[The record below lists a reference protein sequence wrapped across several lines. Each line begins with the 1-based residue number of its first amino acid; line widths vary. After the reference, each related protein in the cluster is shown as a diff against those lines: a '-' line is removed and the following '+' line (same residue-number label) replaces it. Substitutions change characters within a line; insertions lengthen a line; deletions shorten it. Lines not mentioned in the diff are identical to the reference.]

1 MNQVNDLLQRQE
13 ALNPERSFIVSAPAG
28 SGKTGLITQ
37 RVLRL
42 LCTVDNPE
50 EVLSI
55 TFTRK
60 AAGEMASRIHGALR
74 LAAYQPRPDDDYEA
88 QTWDLAAQAVAR
100 NNALGWNLLEMPGR
114 LRIQTIDGFCRYI
127 ASQFALETKLGA
139 LSEPGDYPLAHYET
153 AARALLDKVEEDSP
167 TASQLAVLLAH
178 TGNDL
183 ARCERLLSDLLGK
196 REQWLPLIFS
206 AAGNQGYFQQVID
219 QIIAEN
225 LLALHD
231 ALLPIEG
238 ELIALA
244 DFAATQIPEDKDS
257 PIRDLAG
264 IVELPDCSLDGI
276 QHWKTLLSL
285 LVTQSGDVRK
295 RLTITE
301 GFPAGEKAAKARM
314 QELLNWCSERSV
326 INDLI
331 ANVLCLPDS
340 EINASQQKILDA
352 LGFLLPCL
360 AAELELVFKAQDQCD
375 YPAIMLAALEAV
387 KPSPDDESISDIT
400 LRLDYQLRHILVDEF
415 QDTSGA
421 QIRLLEHLIA
431 GWQPD
436 DGRTL
441 FLVGDAMQSLY
452 SFRNANVGLFVNAQ
466 RHPVGPVQCTPL
478 TLTSNFRSQ
487 KGIID
492 WVNNAFSLAFPDEAD
507 ISRGAIPYSASEAV
521 KGLGTDPAVSFHGF
535 SGEGYELAEADHI
548 ASLCKG
554 IAEEKPNQSIA
565 ILVRG
570 RGHLKSIV
578 PALRK
583 ANLNWRAIDITPLA
597 SRMPVVDM
605 LSLTR
610 ALLSPADKIP
620 WLAILRAPFCG
631 LCLADLLIVSNSSH
645 SVRKSDD
652 AVLEQL
658 QGLSKS
664 ESYKRLSE
672 DGKRILERVI
682 PLLLGAWQQRG
693 RSNLRDSIER
703 LWVDLGGPDSL
714 MASSDLN
721 DVRRYLD
728 LLEVWQAAGTVKD
741 WTGFQDAVDKLYAA
755 PSSPLGDDNGSLI
768 QIMTIHKSKGLE
780 FDHVILPGLT
790 RASATDKNPLLRWS
804 EHIDEYNQISLLMA
818 PLGAHDEEDDSVY
831 RYLKQESAV
840 KSRLENTRVLYVAVT
855 RAIRQLYLFASL
867 KPAGKGNWMA
877 PAGTRLLAPIWQTI
891 EAGIIDETYNVKET
905 LDQGNHGDVNGDGD
919 GDYNL
924 SLTSMRRLPASF
936 IAPAESKDGMSLGT
950 EGSQSVPLTSVDA
963 ALSIRARL
971 QGTVLHRTLKQIA
984 NEGIGNWSARRLESL
999 PRAWSAQLKE
1009 YGILASG
1016 DELSRLS
1023 AAVATMLADAQGQWI
1038 LHNHNQA
1045 QCEQALGYHNRETNH
1060 AGTSVIDRTFVDN
1073 GIRWIIDYKLSSPTA
1088 QETKQQFIDR
1098 QTEAYRS
1105 QLKHYGTLYRKLES
1119 NPVRCALY
1127 FPQIPLFIEVDA
1139 E

>member
-1 MNQVNDLLQRQE
+1 MNQVNDLSQRQQ
-13 ALNPERSFIVSAPAG
+13 ALDPERSFIVSAPAG

-60 AAGEMASRIHGALR
+60 AAGEMANRIHGALH
-74 LAAYQPRPDDDYEA
+74 LAAYQPRPDDNYEA

-127 ASQFALETKLGA
+127 ANQFALETKLGA
-139 LSEPGDYPLAHYET
+139 LSEPSEYPTAHYEA
-153 AARALLDKVEEDSP
+153 AARVLLDKVEEDSP
-167 TASQLAVLLAH
+167 TATQLAVLLAH

-264 IVELPDCSLDGI
+264 IIELPDCSLGGI

-285 LVTQSGDVRK
+285 LVTKGGDLRK
-295 RLTITE
+295 RLTIAE
-301 GFPAGEKAAKARM
+301 GFPTGEKDAKARM
-314 QELLNWCSERSV
+314 QELLNWCGERSV

-340 EINASQQKILDA
+340 EINASQQQILDA

-360 AAELELVFKAQDQCD
+360 AAELELVFKAQEQCD
-375 YPAIMLAALEAV
+375 YPAITLAALEAV
-387 KPSPDDESISDIT
+387 KPSPDDDSISDIT

-421 QIRLLEHLIA
+421 QIKLLEHLIG

-452 SFRNANVGLFVNAQ
+452 SFRNANVGLFLNAQ
-466 RHPVGPVQCTPL
+466 RHPVGPVQCEPL

-492 WVNNAFSLAFPDEAD
+492 WVNNAFSLAFPAEAD
-507 ISRGAIPYSASEAV
+507 ISRGAIPYSASEAIR
-521 KGLGTDPAVSFHGF
+521 GPGNDPAVSFHGF
-535 SGEGYELAEADHI
+535 SGEGYGLAEAEHI
-548 ASLCKG
+548 ASLCKD
-554 IAEEKPNQSIA
+554 IAAEEPNQTIA
-565 ILVRG
+565 ILVQG

-578 PALRK
+578 PALRE

-620 WLAILRAPFCG
+620 WLAVLRAPFCG
-631 LCLADLLIVSNSSH
+631 LSLADLLIVSNSSH
-645 SVRKSDD
+645 SARKSGD

-658 QGLSKS
+658 QRLPKS
-664 ESYKRLSE
+664 ASFRKLSE
-672 DGKRILERVI
+672 DGQQTVERVI
-682 PLLLGAWQQRG
+682 PLLLEAWQQRG
-693 RSNLRDSIER
+693 RSNLRDSIEQ

-728 LLEVWQAAGTVKD
+728 LLEVWQGAGTVKD
-741 WTGFQDAVDKLYAA
+741 WTGFQEAVDKLYAA
-755 PSSPLGDDNGSLI
+755 PSSPLGENNGSLI

-790 RASATDKNPLLRWS
+790 RGSGADKKLLLRWS
-804 EHIDEYNQISLLMA
+804 EHIDEYNQMSLLMA

-831 RYLKQESAV
+831 RYLKHESAI
-840 KSRLENTRVLYVAVT
+840 KTRLENTRVLYVAAT
-855 RAIRQLYLFASL
+855 RAIRRLYLFSAL
-867 KPAGKGNWMA
+867 KPNSKGGWLA
-877 PAGTRLLAPIWQTI
+877 PAKTRLLAPIWQSI
-891 EAGIIDETYNVKET
+891 EAGITDQTYDVIETQGDEDPEG
-905 LDQGNHGDVNGDGD
+905 GNGESSVC
-919 GDYNL
+919 
-924 SLTSMRRLPASF
+924 LTSMRRLAASF
-936 IAPAESKDGMSLGT
+936 TPPIESHSGMSLGT
-950 EGSQSVPLTSVDA
+950 EASQSVSLASLDTD
-963 ALSIRARL
+963 LSIRARL
-971 QGTVLHRTLKQIA
+971 LGTVLHRTLKQSA
-984 NEGIGNWSARRLESL
+984 KEGIGNWSAQRLQTL
-999 PRAWSAQLKE
+999 ARAWVAHHKE
-1009 YGILASG
+1009 YGILATG
-1016 DELSRLS
+1016 DELGRLS
-1023 AAVATMLADAQGQWI
+1023 DAVTTMLADTKGRWI
-1038 LHNHNQA
+1038 LSDHKQA

-1060 AGTSVIDRTFVDN
+1060 AGTSVIDRTFIDN
-1073 GIRWIIDYKLSSPTA
+1073 GIRWIIDYKLSSPA
-1088 QETKQQFIDR
+1088 SQENEQQFIDR

-1105 QLKHYGTLYRKLES
+1105 QLKHYGSLYRKLES